1 MFNQQKNSTMHTIV
15 QSDNELLQ
23 RYINGDENALAI
35 LLKKH
40 QQKIFSFIMMRLK
53 NRALAEDIFQDTFFK
68 VIDSLKSGKYN
79 EEGKFLPWT
88 MMIAN
93 NLCMDHFRRNKRMP
107 LIVDSDGNDLLD
119 VLRFAEESKEDK
131 VIREQSVKQLKELI
145 ELLPADQK
153 EVLILR
159 HYADMSFKEIAD
171 MTGTNINTALGRMR
185 YALLNLRK
193 MIGEKAIAT
202 QLLIP
207 VVNFSL
213 LSFCLI

>member
-1 MFNQQKNSTMHTIV
+1 MHTIV
-15 QSDNELLQ
+15 QNDNELLQ

-40 QQKIFSFIMMRLK
+40 QQKIFSFIMMRLR
-53 NRALAEDIFQDTFFK
+53 NRALAEDIFQDTFCK
-68 VIDSLKSGKYN
+68 VIDSLKAGKYN

-107 LIVDSDGNDLLD
+107 LVVDSDGNDLLD
-119 VLRFAEESKEDK
+119 ILRFSEESKEDK
-131 VIREQSVKQLKELI
+131 VIKEQTAKHLKDMI

-185 YALLNLRK
+185 YALLNLKK
-193 MIGEKAIAT
+193 MIGEKEIVMR
-202 QLLIP
+202 LLVP
-207 VVNFSL
+207 AFNVGL
-213 LSFCLI
+213 LSFCII

>member
-35 LLKKH
+35 LLKTH
-40 QQKIFSFIMMRLK
+40 QRKIFSFIMMRVK
-53 NRALAEDIFQDTFFK
+53 NKALAEDIFQDTFCK
-68 VIDSLKSGKYN
+68 AIDCIKKGKYN
-79 EEGKFLPWT
+79 EEGKFLPWI

-93 NLCMDHFRRNKRMP
+93 NLCMDHFRKNKRMP
-107 LIVDSDGNDLLD
+107 TIVDSDGNNILNILK
-119 VLRFAEESKEDK
+119 FAEDNKEDSIMRDQS
-131 VIREQSVKQLKELI
+131 IRQIKDMI

-153 EVLILR
+153 EILVLR
-159 HYADMSFKEIAD
+159 HYADLSFKEIAD

-193 MIGEKAIAT
+193 MIGEKAIV
-202 QLLIP
+202 I
-207 VVNFSL
+207 
-213 LSFCLI
+213 